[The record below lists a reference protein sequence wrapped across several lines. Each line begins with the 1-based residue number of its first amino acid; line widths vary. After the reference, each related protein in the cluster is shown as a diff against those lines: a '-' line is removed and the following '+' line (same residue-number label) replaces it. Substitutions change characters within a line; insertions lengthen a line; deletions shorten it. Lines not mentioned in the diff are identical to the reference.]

1 LSVRDMSL
9 QVEQPASAAVIA
21 TAASSLALV
30 LVLVRVLVLAPC
42 AAFPCRLVQCIAVC
56 SS

>member
-30 LVLVRVLVLAPC
+30 LVLVLAPC

>member
-1 LSVRDMSL
+1 MSL

-30 LVLVRVLVLAPC
+30 LVLVLVLAPC